1 MYDSAAR
8 AHVAFHREID
18 HVVRASEVAG
28 VAAAERLVLC
38 AGGYVSAANTLERT
52 FADWSRQLAS

>member
-1 MYDSAAR
+1 
-8 AHVAFHREID
+8 
-18 HVVRASEVAG
+18 

-38 AGGYVSAANTLERT
+38 GDGYVSAANTLERT